1 MKNIYDIA
9 LNAAQETREVVLNEM
24 RTNAL
29 WTINDYLQGAWWRK
43 KVEVR
48 VAIYTLAIANVITST
63 DMNALIHLIDGVE
76 NWEEKKPFPNINPY
90 TEEGQANMTRLLE
103 EWKNHQA
110 ALIV

>member
-9 LNAAQETREVVLNEM
+9 LDAAQETRKIILDEM

-29 WTINDYLQGAWWRK
+29 WTINDYLQGAWWRTK
-43 KVEVR
+43 SEVR
-48 VAIYTLAIANVITST
+48 TAIYTLAIANVITGN
-63 DMNALIHLIDGVE
+63 DMNALINLIDSVE
-76 NWEEKKPFPNINPY
+76 NWEDKDPFPNINPY

-103 EWKNHQA
+103 EWKNRKA